1 MLDLALLNTI
11 SFPFNHIAQQKS
23 AVAPSNIWFLSFGL
37 NPYSQEPNKLAKLVS
52 G

>member
-11 SFPFNHIAQQKS
+11 LFLYNHIAQQS
-23 AVAPSNIWFLSFGL
+23 TAASNNIWFLSFGL
-37 NPYSQEPNKLAKLVS
+37 NPCIQEPNKLAKLVS